1 MLLILIVRNFAPDL
15 NKSFPFGKYNC
26 NRNLNIK
33 NMSVMV
39 KNACLLADRINN
51 LEESATL
58 AMSKKSRE
66 LAALGHKVI
75 NLSIGEPDFKTPKH
89 ICEAAKD
96 AIDQGFHSYTP
107 VAGIPELRKVIAE
120 KFNRDN
126 HLDWKAEN
134 VIVSTGAKHSLANA
148 LAVMVNPGDEV
159 IIFAPYWVSYSE
171 LVKLAEGTS
180 VIVEGAFDND
190 FKVTA
195 EQFEAAIT
203 DKTKV
208 VMFASPNNPTGSVYS
223 EAELRAIGKVVEK
236 YPNIF
241 VLADEIYEY
250 INFREEGHFSI
261 GSIPSIKE
269 RVITVN
275 GMAKGFA
282 MTGWRIGFIGASK
295 WIVDGIEKLQ
305 GQVTSGTNHIAQR
318 ASMVAWNDMTAP
330 ETMKKAYLLRRDLVI
345 GLLKEI
351 PGFKVN
357 VPEGAFYAFPDI
369 SAYFGT
375 TDGETN
381 INNSDDLSLWL
392 LEKAFVATV
401 SGTSFGAP
409 NCIRISTA
417 ASEESLKEAISRIK
431 TAVATL
437 K

>member
-1 MLLILIVRNFAPDL
+1 LG
-15 NKSFPFGKYNC
+15 NK
-26 NRNLNIK
+26 NIK
-33 NMSVMV
+33 KMSVMIETA
-39 KNACLLADRINN
+39 NLLANRINN

-58 AMSKKSRE
+58 SMSKKSRE

-96 AIDQGFHSYTP
+96 AIDKGFHSYTP
-107 VAGIPELRKVIAE
+107 VAGIPELRKAIAE
-120 KFNRDN
+120 KFKRDN
-126 HLDWKAEN
+126 NIDWKPEN

-148 LAVMVNPGDEV
+148 LATMVNPGEEV

-171 LVKLAEGTS
+171 MVKLAEGTS
-180 VIVEGAFDND
+180 VVLEGAFDND

-195 EQFEAAIT
+195 EQLEAAIT
-203 DKTKV
+203 DRTKV
-208 VMFASPNNPTGSVYS
+208 VMYASPNNPTGSVYS
-223 EAELRAIGKVVEK
+223 ESELRAIAAVIEK
-236 YPNIF
+236 HDNVF

-261 GSIPSIKE
+261 GSIPAIKD

-282 MTGWRIGFIGASK
+282 MTGWRIGFIGAAK
-295 WIVDGIEKLQ
+295 WIIDGIDKLQ

-318 ASMVAWNDMTAP
+318 ASVVAWDDMAAP
-330 ETMKKAYLLRRDLVI
+330 AMMKKAYLSRRDLVV
-345 GLLKEI
+345 GLLKDI

-357 VPEGAFYAFPDI
+357 VPEGAFYAFPDV
-369 SAYFGT
+369 SFYFGKS
-375 TDGETN
+375 DGDVT
-381 INNSDDLSLWL
+381 IKDSDDLSMWL
-392 LEKAFVATV
+392 LEKTFVATV
-401 SGTSFGAP
+401 GGSSFGAA

-417 ASEESLKEAISRIK
+417 ASDENLIEAVARIR
-431 TAVATL
+431 TAVETL